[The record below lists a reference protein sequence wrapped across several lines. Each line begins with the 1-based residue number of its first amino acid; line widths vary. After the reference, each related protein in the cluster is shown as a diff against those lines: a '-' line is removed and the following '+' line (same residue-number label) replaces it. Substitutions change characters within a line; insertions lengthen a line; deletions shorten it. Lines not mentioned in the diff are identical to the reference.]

1 MVNEE
6 NREKLETITRNLKGV
21 SMMANVNASYSPVKR
36 SDHIR
41 TQIQKLEKLG
51 HACRDGKA
59 WEQFD
64 YETEELLIRIFGATH
79 SCLESYKYATLGE
92 AEALVNMPEGAQEPP
107 SQDIPQKAFQQRR
120 QLLHG
125 ILSDLEKLDKVE
137 EEALT
142 GEDHEDPPSLT

>member
-1 MVNEE
+1 
-6 NREKLETITRNLKGV
+6 
-21 SMMANVNASYSPVKR
+21 MANINASYSPAKR

-41 TQIQKLEKLG
+41 VQIQKIEEVG

-64 YETEELLIRIFGATH
+64 SETEELLTQIFGATH
-79 SCLESYKYATLGE
+79 SYLETYKYASLGE
-92 AEALVNMPEGAQEPP
+92 AEVLVNMPEGGQEAP

-120 QLLHG
+120 QLLHV
-125 ILSDLEKLDKVE
+125 ILAELEELEKVE